1 MQKDTQE
8 PYLKIYTP
16 LFRVAP
22 NIVKPYL
29 RPEQLLIFTSL
40 KYGESRHGE
49 SRASI
54 QVLYEDC
61 GHNIRY
67 PSRATYYRFKNHVRD
82 TIQFAFENLGWTTN
96 AELDEKYSTRRL
108 FKVATTD
115 TPKNLL
121 DGYDNSYAALYS
133 KEWQM
138 LRDQVEARNKESCY
152 RYSSRLFHTF
162 IRANQVRQLNSRQWL
177 HICLL
182 NG

>member
-1 MQKDTQE
+1 MAINIKDY
-8 PYLKIYTP
+8 YLKIYTP
-16 LFRVAP
+16 TFKVSQDM
-22 NIVKPYL
+22 VKPYL
-29 RPEQLLIFTSL
+29 SPEQLLILTAL
-40 KYGESRHGE
+40 QYGESRFGE

-54 QVLYEDC
+54 EALYEDC

-162 IRANQVRQLNSRQWL
+162 IRANQVKQLNSRQWL